1 MGTERTNKIYGPCMC
16 MQDTQSSFEFSIE
29 LAIMRMPIIQ
39 ALQNKCYKTKK
50 GRSETHTSETAA
62 SSARS

>member
-1 MGTERTNKIYGPCMC
+1 MC

-50 GRSETHTSETAA
+50 GRSGTHTSETAA